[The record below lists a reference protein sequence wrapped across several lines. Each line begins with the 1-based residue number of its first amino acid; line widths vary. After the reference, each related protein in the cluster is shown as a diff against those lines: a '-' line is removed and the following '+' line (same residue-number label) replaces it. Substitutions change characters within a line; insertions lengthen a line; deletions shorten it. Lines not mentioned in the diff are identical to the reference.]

1 MASAIENLKSNIN
14 RTLASNQTVQGGIS
28 WYRNLPPRDALV
40 VKALAIIIAISL
52 VYLWIWVPA
61 EQYANRYES
70 KLKTEKELHAF
81 MKANAYKVS
90 GNSQRGKASG
100 AGQSVL
106 ALVNSTSKAKGIAL
120 SRFEPEGENG
130 LRIWLDKVKFD
141 DVIDWIDLLENERGV
156 RVTQI
161 NIDKVEPGTVNL
173 RAVLKR

>member
-1 MASAIENLKSNIN
+1 MASALDNLKSNLN
-14 RTLASNQTVQGGIS
+14 RTLESNQAIQNGKAWYQG
-28 WYRNLPPRDALV
+28 LPARDALI
-40 VKALAIIIAISL
+40 VKSLAILIAISL
-52 VYLWIWVPA
+52 VYLWVWVPA
-61 EQYANRYES
+61 EKYNARYES
-70 KLKTEKELHAF
+70 KLKSEKELHAF

-90 GNSQRGKASG
+90 GNSQRARSNS
-100 AGQSVL
+100 GQSVL

-141 DVIDWIDLLENERGV
+141 DVIDWIDLLENDQGV

-161 NIDKVEPGTVNL
+161 NIDKVDPGTVNL

>member
-1 MASAIENLKSNIN
+1 MASAIDNLKSNIN
-14 RTLASNQTVQGGIS
+14 RTVESNQAIQSGVS
-28 WYRNLPPRDALV
+28 WYRGLPPRDALI
-40 VKALAIIIAISL
+40 VKGLSILIALSL
-52 VYLWIWVPA
+52 VYLWVWVPA
-61 EQYANRYES
+61 ENYNNRYES
-70 KLKTEKELHAF
+70 KLKSEKELHSY

-90 GNSQRGKASG
+90 GNAQRSNNSG

-120 SRFEPEGENG
+120 SRFEPEGDDG

-141 DVIDWIDLLENERGV
+141 DVIDWIDLLENDRGV

-161 NIDKVEPGTVNL
+161 NIDKVDPGTVNL